1 MKAELAKKVNQL
13 TQVTTMKK
21 LIQDKNSQI
30 EALRARLSK
39 YEAPDDDA

>member
-1 MKAELAKKVNQL
+1 
-13 TQVTTMKK
+13 MKK

-39 YEAPDDDA
+39 YEAPDDDDA